1 MRLRRLAL
9 VLALLFAVVSVSLAQ
24 GTPEPRFGGTLNV
37 GLHIPFP
44 TLDWQSTVGHPLPHA
59 MILVYEG
66 LFAFGSDFDAVPE
79 LVDTYEV
86 SDDGR
91 AWTFRLRQGVR
102 FHDGSELHSDDVVAS
117 LERWAR
123 IGPKG
128 SALAGLERYEIVD
141 DYTVTMHFVE
151 PMGRSLLLALGS
163 DENKAVIMPKEVA
176 EASPTAGT
184 LSAVIGTGPYRF
196 VEYRDDQYLKLARF
210 DDYTARTDAPNYQ
223 GGRKVAYLDEIIFW
237 IVPEDA
243 TRVAGLEA
251 GDFDV
256 IADVPDSEYERL
268 AAAPDLD
275 PVKNGPGLLAYMMFN
290 HKRGPTSHIEIR
302 QAIQAAIDTDEL
314 IAAAVSNPEFS
325 VSNPSFFPPESA
337 YNTDVRS
344 ELYNQGDPER
354 ARAILADFGYAG
366 EEIVIQVIATNPL
379 QNRLAVVFV
388 EQMQRAGMNVVIQS
402 YDLATW
408 VAKRR
413 DPDALNIYTS
423 AGYWIDPSL
432 WQAEFSG
439 TFPSPEVGFQSE
451 ATDRIFAALARE
463 SDFAARY
470 ELGRQ
475 LQTEFYDQV
484 ATINLGYIYRMVAK
498 NAAVVDPEGNLALG
512 NLTLHN
518 VWLNR

>member
-1 MRLRRLAL
+1 MRIKLHVVLIALAI
-9 VLALLFAVVSVSLAQ
+9 ASITLAQ
-24 GTPEPRFGGTLNV
+24 GALEPRTGGTLNV
-37 GLHIPFP
+37 GLHLPFP

-59 MILVYEG
+59 MVLVYEG

-79 LVDTYEV
+79 LVDTYEA
-86 SDDGR
+86 SSDGR

-102 FHDGSELHSDDVVAS
+102 FHDGTELHADDVVAS

-128 SALAGLERYEIVD
+128 AALEDVDRYEIVD
-141 DYTVTMHFVE
+141 DYTVTLHFNEAV
-151 PMGRSLLLALGS
+151 GRSLLLALGS

-176 EASPTAGT
+176 ESSTTAGE
-184 LSAVIGTGPYRF
+184 LSAVVGTGPYRF
-196 VEYRDDQYLKLARF
+196 GEYREDQYLRLERF
-210 DDYTARTDAPNYQ
+210 DDYVARDDAPNYQ
-223 GGRKVAYLDEIIFW
+223 GGRKVAYLDEIVFW
-237 IVPEDA
+237 IVPEA
-243 TRVAGLEA
+243 STRVAGLES
-251 GDFDV
+251 GEFDV
-256 IADVPDSEYERL
+256 ITDVPDSEFIRL
-268 AAAPDLD
+268 AEAPELE
-275 PVKNGPGLLAYMMFN
+275 PIKNGPGLLLYMMFN
-290 HKRGPTSHIEIR
+290 HKAGITSHIEIR
-302 QAIQAAIDTDEL
+302 RAIQAAIDTDEL
-314 IAAAVSNPEFS
+314 SAAAVSNPEFT

-337 YNTDVRS
+337 YNTDIRS

-354 ARAILADFGYAG
+354 ARALLTDFGYDG
-366 EEIVIQVIATNPL
+366 EEVVIQVIATNPV

-388 EQMQRAGMNVVIQS
+388 EQMRRAGLNAVIQS

-432 WQAEFSG
+432 WQPEFSG
-439 TFPSPEVGFQSE
+439 TFPSPEVGFQSD

-463 SDFAARY
+463 SEFEARFALGS
-470 ELGRQ
+470 ELQ
-475 LQTEFYDQV
+475 AEFYDQV

-498 NAAVVDPEGNLALG
+498 TTSVMDPQGNLALG

-518 VWLNR
+518 VWLSR

>member
-1 MRLRRLAL
+1 MRLRRLAA
-9 VLALLFAVVSVSLAQ
+9 VLIFTVVSASLAQ
-24 GTPEPRFGGTLNV
+24 GALDPKTGGTLNV
-37 GLHIPFP
+37 GLHLPFP

-86 SDDGR
+86 SSDGR

-102 FHDGSELHSDDVVAS
+102 FHDGTELGSNDVVAS
-117 LERWAR
+117 LERWTR

-128 SALAGLERYEIVD
+128 SALAGVERYEIVD
-141 DYTVTMHFVE
+141 DYTVTLHFGE
-151 PMGRSLLLALGS
+151 PVGRSLLLSLGS
-163 DENKAVIMPKEVA
+163 DENKAVIMPEEIA
-176 EASPTAGT
+176 EASQTAGVLT
-184 LSAVIGTGPYRF
+184 AVIGTGPYRF
-196 VEYRDDQYLKLARF
+196 VEYRDDQYLKLVRF
-210 DDYTARTDAPNYQ
+210 DEYSARSDAPNYQ
-223 GGRKVAYLDEIIFW
+223 GGRKVAHLDEIIFW
-237 IVPEDA
+237 IVPEDS

-256 IADVPDSEYERL
+256 ITDVPDSEYVRL
-268 AAAPDLD
+268 AAAPTLD

-290 HKRGPTSHIEIR
+290 HKRGPTSNIEIR
-302 QAIQAAIDTDEL
+302 RAIQAAIDTDEL
-314 IAAAVSNPEFS
+314 SAAAVSNPEFTI
-325 VSNPSFFPPESA
+325 SNPSFFPPESA

-366 EEIVIQVIATNPL
+366 EEVVIQVIATNPL

-388 EQMQRAGMNVVIQS
+388 EQMQRAGLNAVIQS

-463 SDFAARY
+463 SEFDARY

-475 LQTEFYDQV
+475 LQMEFYDQV
-484 ATINLGYIYRMVAK
+484 ATINLGFIYRMVAK
-498 NAAVVDPEGNLALG
+498 NSSVIDTEGNLALG